1 MMIRG
6 SLLPS
11 IPIVKAFSSQFLVQ
25 NLAGSRDLWVGGR
38 RWPHI
43 WVSWPRFAYSL
54 YNFHGAT
61 MTIKGSLLPS
71 ISIVKAFFMQNFL
84 SPIENW
90 PKICVLGGNTV
101 EMWNFVFGTPK
112 RHILAR
118 NDVIWRIDRE
128 NRCRELLCTASP
140 EPPKN

>member
-1 MMIRG
+1 MAIKG

-11 IPIVKAFSSQFLVQ
+11 IPIVKAFSSRFLVQ

-43 WVSWPRFAYSL
+43 WVSRPQSAYSL
-54 YNFHGAT
+54 YNFRGAT

-71 ISIVKAFFMQNFL
+71 IPIVKAFLTQNFI

-90 PKICVLGGNTV
+90 PKICGFWGKWGVK
-101 EMWNFVFGTPK
+101 M
-112 RHILAR
+112 
-118 NDVIWRIDRE
+118 
-128 NRCRELLCTASP
+128 
-140 EPPKN
+140 